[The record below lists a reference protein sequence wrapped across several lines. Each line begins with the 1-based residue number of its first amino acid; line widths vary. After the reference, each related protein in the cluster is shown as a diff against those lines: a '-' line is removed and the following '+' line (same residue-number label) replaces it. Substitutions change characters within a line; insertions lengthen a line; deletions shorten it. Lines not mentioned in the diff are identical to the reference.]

1 MKYWINVDTNVN
13 VLVEDINPSGKESV
27 LFLHG
32 WPFNHNL
39 FEYQYDVLPYHDV
52 RCLGMDTRG
61 FGESSKPIYDYN
73 YDRLADDLLAVIE
86 TLGLEDITLCGHS
99 MGGAIAVRYLARHKQ
114 AHVKKLALCGAA
126 VPTLIRTDTFP
137 FGESLNTLDDLI
149 RNTYDNRPQMLRTFG
164 TLCFFQYVTES
175 MLNWLSFLGYHA
187 AGYSTLKCLET
198 LRHETLFDD
207 ISAITIPT
215 IIMHGVHD
223 RIAPYSL
230 AKYMNENIANSILV
244 PFETSG
250 HMLFFEEK
258 TKCNRVLL
266 DFVQKY

>member
-1 MKYWINVDTNVN
+1 MKYWINVDTDVN
-13 VLVEDINPSGKESV
+13 VMVEEINPSGKDTI

-39 FEYQYDVLPYHDV
+39 FEYQYDVLPYQDV

-61 FGESSKPIYDYN
+61 FGESSKPIHDYD
-73 YDRLADDLLAVIE
+73 YDRLADDVLAVIE

-99 MGGAIAVRYLARHKQ
+99 MGGAIAVRYLARHNQ

-126 VPTLIRTDTFP
+126 VPSLVRTDTFP
-137 FGESLNTLDDLI
+137 FGESPNAIDDLI
-149 RNTYDNRPQMLRTFG
+149 RATYENRPEMLNTFG
-164 TLCFFQYVTES
+164 SYSFFQFVTGS
-175 MLNWLSFLGYHA
+175 MLNWLSFLGFQA

-207 ISAITIPT
+207 LTKITIPT

-223 RIAPYSL
+223 RVAPYSL
-230 AKYMNENIANSILV
+230 AKVMNENIVNSILI

-250 HMLFFEEK
+250 HLLFIEEK
-258 TKCNRVLL
+258 TKCNSILL
-266 DFVQKY
+266 DFIK